1 MEITVE
7 NLFFIKGTH
16 LWYFIGTE
24 DGKVYGFPAVR

>member
-24 DGKVYGFPAVR
+24 EGKVYGFPAVR